1 MLKVI
6 VIPSLSMP
14 RVQATYRVSSF
25 SAGGLL
31 KSLPSSGSVSIRPG
45 SRDSSQKNPNT
56 LHRNPNLTG
65 SVQPS
70 YTFRNSSASLA
81 ANQR

>member
-1 MLKVI
+1 MI

-31 KSLPSSGSVSIRPG
+31 KRDPSSGRLSISPG

-70 YTFRNSSASLA
+70 YSLRNSSASLA
-81 ANQR
+81 TNQR